1 MFLESKVTE
10 IYYIAIQ
17 IWIMISFIRTV
28 LSIGCLPNFLIFN

>member
-1 MFLESKVTE
+1 MFSGSKVTE

-28 LSIGCLPNFLIFN
+28 LSIEITAFM